1 MDLILKSNHTKFRH
15 TVYVSRKWTWKK
27 TSSKQIEEPTI
38 TDVQE
43 VAVDSEEKKPVR
55 KRKITKKS
63 IEPIIEESKNEQE
76 VSLGSTSTDELK
88 VVNAN
93 KKQKKEVK
101 SSVPAAAKPQSDFAY
116 SLEYL

>member
-1 MDLILKSNHTKFRH
+1 MANNG
-15 TVYVSRKWTWKK
+15 KK

-63 IEPIIEESKNEQE
+63 IEPIIEEKPKLHHQL
-76 VSLGSTSTDELK
+76 VS
-88 VVNAN
+88 VN
-93 KKQKKEVK
+93 
-101 SSVPAAAKPQSDFAY
+101 
-116 SLEYL
+116 YLYYDCF